1 MDPQAFISDL
11 LHIDDGRNKLIDI
24 NGGGAY
30 LLTHGAENNAAYFAR
45 LIKSRIGKPANTLLA
60 GSAAEKTVVV
70 SDANVVEWTDTNG
83 VRDQAALADFTE
95 AAYKDMAL
103 RGVNTC
109 FIGIGGAEWQ
119 FDMGVK
125 RRRGKSPVLIFPA
138 TLTRFGKNSA
148 IHIGFPDEEIH
159 VNPCLI
165 AKIRAMLGD
174 GAAADF
180 PHPALGAHSD
190 EPVDVASLD
199 IEEYFGRVAEYFA
212 KYAFDDGSKV
222 FEFDAD
228 LVAVS
233 RYSHDEICMYYD
245 ISRNIDKIKAHPLV
259 RAIFGE
265 GGETES
271 ATADVMPTFVLPKDS
286 NQANI
291 IKEVVGGRSLII
303 KGPPGTGKTLTIA
316 NMIAALMS
324 EGKTVLLASE
334 KLAALSEVYAKL
346 PENLRKFVMLLFS
359 ETEKQAA
366 KLRPEV
372 LRKDF
377 SAILTAR
384 KNYNGKAS
392 ASALADLSH
401 AQKDISR
408 ANRAFMEHYTRM
420 FATPVA
426 GRSYYDAIAASLE
439 HAELPVIG
447 FCDDAD
453 ALHLTDEQYRAT
465 AKLAARLGDDF
476 DKLTGGGAHSARKC
490 VWFDYGGEFDFDV
503 ESAYAAAGKI
513 AKNAERVL
521 GSARS
526 VGIGDDVALADVARV
541 HACGLNRD
549 GIEKIARADEL
560 AIERLVKA
568 VAKFDENGGDSAAV
582 INADDAADAC
592 RVLAG
597 IKTDGTLTDGQLKL
611 IRDNYALVGG
621 ATCDGDRLIKLARA
635 YTEKAERGADRLV
648 GARAVFRDDI
658 SDDEGKKIAS
668 AAKKL
673 SVLLGGGKPNF
684 IENIKAES
692 AAKAM
697 AKLSYLD
704 APTAVE
710 LAQASADYAAY
721 LDCLAE
727 LEGLRQEFFR
737 FARRKLTD
745 DEIKALVEIGNI
757 DVENI
762 NALIEAVHAE
772 YDKIVECARLLCVD
786 RYTVG
791 ELSRIAKAAVAAAEL
806 DGALGAIGL
815 SGGRE
820 LAVGALAA
828 SNILSCP
835 SVAKM
840 TDGAAFVESLV
851 ELGGNTVN
859 DICGL
864 LDDLT
869 AFGDAH
875 FRNYYSESVD
885 TVTAGE
891 LAFYIKE
898 SGDRALVGAADD
910 YFGGKKKGTIPLDR
924 FFKPFEYGE
933 REKGGHSF
941 SQWFDRS
948 LFALAAAGAANAVGD
963 DRNGMGERVEKE
975 LAARTAAER
984 AEERANAIII
994 EGKCL
999 ERINP
1004 NDPDFKF
1011 LHEERNGAENLRRLF
1026 KNNGNAIFKLKKCFL
1041 LSPST
1046 VSVLMRGEDFSRFD
1060 VVIVDE
1066 ASQSEPTGLLPALMR
1081 SKQCVLVG
1089 DEWQMPPIRH
1099 FATVYEKAVTGAD
1112 GEMEILD
1119 PTTSALGLALHNKA
1133 FDVRRL
1139 DCHYRSNTEALIAY
1153 SQARY
1158 YPDMHTFP
1166 APVLI
1171 DDGLGFTDIPVDGYC
1186 EDGMNEREAEEAV
1199 KAVERHFEKY
1209 FDDKSGTLGASFGVV
1224 AFGVKQIDLIK
1235 RLVEKNAALNEK
1247 LSRAIANFGDVA
1259 EKLAFFKTIETVQGR
1274 ETEHMILSLT
1284 YGRRSSGAIEQSF
1297 GELNR
1302 SSLGQCIFN
1311 VAVTRAKSSV
1321 TVLHSIEAEDI
1332 TNDNVKFIRDYL
1344 TYVRM
1349 YCGAHIKEQFTAREP
1364 ENAFVRAVG
1373 EEIIA
1378 CGVARERVV
1387 YGYGGTKGSV
1397 RIPIVVMSA
1406 DGRRAELG
1414 VFCETVHRAGDDYYD
1429 CNEGRVNSLISRGW
1443 RIVRVYAHDF
1453 SDNGRAA
1460 RERIAEAVKKYV
1472 K

>member
-1 MDPQAFISDL
+1 MNPEAFISDL

-24 NGGGAY
+24 NGDGAFK
-30 LLTHGAENNAAYFAR
+30 LSHGADGNAAYFTR

-60 GSAAEKTVVV
+60 GSAAEKTVVT
-70 SDANVVEWTDTNG
+70 SDSNVVEWTDMNG
-83 VRDQAALADFTE
+83 TRDQSALADFTE

-109 FIGIGGAEWQ
+109 FVGIGVAEWQ

-125 RRRGKSPVLIFPA
+125 RRRGKSPVLMFPA

-159 VNPCLI
+159 VNPCFT
-165 AKIRAMLGD
+165 AKIKAMFGD
-174 GAAADF
+174 DAAANF
-180 PHPALGAHSD
+180 PHPVQGVATD
-190 EPVDVASLD
+190 EPIDIVSLD
-199 IEEYFGRVAEYFA
+199 IEEYFGRVADYLG

-228 LVAVS
+228 FVVVS

-245 ISRNIDKIKAHPLV
+245 ISHNLDKIKAHPLV

-265 GGETES
+265 GDPS
-271 ATADVMPTFVLPKDS
+271 DACAADVEPAFVLPKDS
-286 NQANI
+286 NQGDI
-291 IKEVVGGRSLII
+291 IKEAVGGKSLIV

-346 PENLRKFVMLLFS
+346 PENLRKFVMLLYS

-377 SAILTAR
+377 SAILAAR

-392 ASALADLSH
+392 SAALADMSH

-426 GRSYYDAIAASLE
+426 GRSYYDAIAASME
-439 HAELPVIG
+439 NAELPVIG
-447 FCDDAD
+447 FCDASD
-453 ALHLTDEQYRAT
+453 ALHITDEQYRAL
-465 AKLAARLGDDF
+465 AKSAARLGDDF
-476 DKLTGGGAHSARKC
+476 DRMTGGGAHSVRKC
-490 VWFDYGGEFDFDV
+490 IWFDYDGEFDFDV

-513 AKNAERVL
+513 AKKIERVL
-521 GSARS
+521 SAGRS
-526 VGIGDDVALADVARV
+526 EGIGGDVALADVCRV
-541 HACGLNRD
+541 HSCGLTRD
-549 GIEKIARADEL
+549 GIESIAIADGV
-560 AIERLVKA
+560 AIERLKA
-568 VAKFDENGGDSAAV
+568 AIIKFDADGGDGAAV
-582 INADDAADAC
+582 INVDDARDAAKA
-592 RVLAG
+592 LAG
-597 IKTDGTLTDGQLKL
+597 VATDGTVTDKQLKL

-621 ATCDGDRLIKLARA
+621 AACDGDRLIKLARA
-635 YTEKAERGADRLV
+635 YTEKAERGADRLTA
-648 GARAVFRDDI
+648 ARAVFKDELTDD
-658 SDDEGKKIAS
+658 DGKKIA
-668 AAKKL
+668 AGAKKL
-673 SVLLGGGKPNF
+673 SVLLGDGKPNF

-692 AAKAM
+692 AVKSLS
-697 AKLSYLD
+697 KLSYLD
-704 APTAVE
+704 APTATE
-710 LAQASADYAAY
+710 IARAAADYAAY
-721 LDCLAE
+721 LDCIAE
-727 LEGLRQEFFR
+727 LEKLRQDFFR
-737 FARRKLTD
+737 FARKKLS
-745 DEIKALVEIGNI
+745 DEEIEALVEMGNI
-757 DVENI
+757 ETDDI
-762 NALIEAVHAE
+762 NALIGSVNGE
-772 YDKIVECARLLCVD
+772 YDRIVECARLLCVD
-786 RYTVG
+786 GYTVG
-791 ELSRIAKAAVAAAEL
+791 ELSLRAKAAIAASEL
-806 DGALGAIGL
+806 DGALQALGL

-820 LAVGALAA
+820 TAVGAVAA
-828 SNILSCP
+828 RNILSCP
-835 SVAKM
+835 SVK
-840 TDGAAFVESLV
+840 DGDGTLFVASLV

-859 DICGL
+859 EICAL
-864 LDDLT
+864 LDDLVR
-869 AFGDAH
+869 FGETH

-885 TVTAGE
+885 TVTSDE
-891 LAFYIKE
+891 LEYYVKE
-898 SGDRALVGAADD
+898 CGDRTLVGAADD
-910 YFGGKKKGTIPLDR
+910 YFDGKKKGVLPLDR

-933 REKGGHSF
+933 REKGVHTF

-948 LFALAAAGAANAVGD
+948 LFALASAGAANAIGD
-963 DRNGMGERVEKE
+963 DRNGMGDRVEKE
-975 LAARTAAER
+975 LGSRTSAER
-984 AEERANAIII
+984 VAEHANATII

-1004 NDPDFKF
+1004 SDPDFKF

-1046 VSVLMRGEDFSRFD
+1046 VSVLMRGDDFSRFD

-1099 FATVYEKAVTGAD
+1099 FATVYEKTVTGAD
-1112 GEMEILD
+1112 GEIEILD

-1133 FDVRRL
+1133 FDVRRF

-1171 DDGLGFTDIPVDGYC
+1171 DDELGFTDISVDGYC
-1186 EDGMNEREAEEAV
+1186 EDGMNVREAEEAV
-1199 KAVERHFEKY
+1199 KAVERHFDRY
-1209 FDDKSGTLGASFGVV
+1209 FDDKKGVLASSFGVV
-1224 AFGVKQIDLIK
+1224 AFGIKQIDLIK

-1247 LSRAIANFGDVA
+1247 LNRAIQNFGDVA

-1284 YGRRSSGAIEQSF
+1284 YGRRKGGEIEQSF

-1311 VAVTRAKSSV
+1311 VAVTRAKSSI

-1332 TNDNVKFIRDYL
+1332 TNENIKFIRDYL
-1344 TYVRM
+1344 TFVRM

-1364 ENAFVRAVG
+1364 ENAFIRAVG
-1373 EEIIA
+1373 EEIVA

-1397 RIPIVVMSA
+1397 RIPIAVMSA

-1414 VFCETVHRAGDDYYD
+1414 VLCESVHRAGDDYYD
-1429 CNEGRVNSLISRGW
+1429 CNEGRINSLIARGW
-1443 RIVRVYAHDF
+1443 HILRVYAHDF
-1453 SDNGRAA
+1453 SDNGRAT
-1460 RERIAEAVKKYV
+1460 RERIAKAVEKYV